1 MRDIDG
7 SCKVW
12 SSAAEP
18 LDFVALS
25 VCFLLS
31 LLASL
36 ENEVQPRTA
45 PTFVFWL
52 IFIILILFILAK
64 QGKFPRVTV
73 DAKAK

>member
-12 SSAAEP
+12 SLAAEP

-45 PTFVFWL
+45 PTFCFLVDFHYFN
-52 IFIILILFILAK
+52 FIH
-64 QGKFPRVTV
+64 PRQ
-73 DAKAK
+73 AGQIS